1 MNRTDRLLAI
11 TLELR
16 AHRYTR
22 AEDLAA
28 QFEVSVRTVYRDI
41 EALCEAGVPVVATP
55 GYGYSLAEGYF
66 LPPVMLTA
74 DEAGMLLLGAN
85 FVHEQVDAPYQQ
97 AIDTAR
103 KKIQKLL
110 PETTQCEVEF
120 LQDSFRFVNRQ
131 VVRPED
137 ADRLALLRRAVLGQE
152 VVHLVYQARHGE
164 PAERDIEPHG
174 LVNFSG
180 VWMLAAYCRV
190 RQDMRAFRLDR
201 MLDARPTGQRFQRR
215 QDFSLR
221 RRHTVEYGSD
231 EVQVLLT
238 AQAAR
243 WAREPPPYSLVRE
256 EAHAD
261 GVVMVFRPRGL
272 EELMPWLLSW
282 GAQAQVLAP
291 EAARQ
296 ALLDAGRA
304 IVARYASPQPGV

>member
-22 AEDLAA
+22 AEDLAG
-28 QFEVSVRTVYRDI
+28 QFEVSVRTIYRDI

-110 PETTQCEVEF
+110 PETTQREVEF

-131 VVRPED
+131 VVRPGDEQ
-137 ADRLALLRRAVLGQE
+137 RLALLRRAVLGQE

-164 PAERDIEPHG
+164 PNERDIEPHG
-174 LVNFSG
+174 LVNFGG

-201 MLDARPTGQRFQRR
+201 MLDVRLTGRRFPRR

-221 RRHTVEYGSD
+221 REHSVEYGP
-231 EVQVLLT
+231 EEIHILLRPE
-238 AQAAR
+238 AAR
-243 WAREPPPYSLVRE
+243 WAREDLPYSLVRE
-256 EAHAD
+256 EDHAD
-261 GVVMVFRPRGL
+261 GVVMVFRPRSL
-272 EELMPWLLSW
+272 QELMPWLLSW
-282 GAQAQVLAP
+282 GGQAHVLAP
-291 EAARQ
+291 ESARQ
-296 ALLDAGRA
+296 AMLEAARA
-304 IVARYASPQPGV
+304 IVARYELVREG

>member
-97 AIDTAR
+97 AVDTAR

-110 PETTQCEVEF
+110 PEATRCEVEF

-131 VVRPED
+131 AVRPGDEE
-137 ADRLALLRRAVLGQE
+137 RLALLRRAVLGQE
-152 VVHLVYQARHGE
+152 VVRLVYQARHGE

-174 LVNFSG
+174 LVNFGG

-201 MLDARPTGQRFQRR
+201 MLAVRPTGQHFQRR

-221 RRHTVEYGSD
+221 REHSVELGEE
-231 EVQVLLT
+231 EVHVLLT
-238 AQAAR
+238 AEAAR
-243 WAREPPPYSLVRE
+243 WAREAPPYSLVRE
-256 EAHAD
+256 ESHAD
-261 GVVMVFRPRGL
+261 GVVMVFRPRRL
-272 EELMPWLLSW
+272 QELLPWLLGW
-282 GAQAQVLAP
+282 GAQARVLAP

-296 ALLDAGRA
+296 AVLEAARA
-304 IVARYASPQPGV
+304 IVAGYEQAG